1 MRKGKQNKNKIDRF
15 SLPSSGIHFF
25 IGFFFF
31 LSHSLAE
38 MANAGV
44 LDGYFRAKGKKC
56 WWRDNDIRSFYFI
69 FISRLFLVFFLIFFF
84 FWCSFEDPTEI
95 GQFER
100 LVEMGKSASTA
111 ILGRRTLKEDI
122 KFRPS
127 DLHRKF
133 GYF

>member
-1 MRKGKQNKNKIDRF
+1 MLVERERYSK
-15 SLPSSGIHFF
+15 
-25 IGFFFF
+25 F
-31 LSHSLAE
+31 L
-38 MANAGV
+38 
-44 LDGYFRAKGKKC
+44 
-56 WWRDNDIRSFYFI
+56 FYFY
-69 FISRLFLVFFLIFFF
+69 FTSISRFFPNFFFF